1 MLHPIAV
8 KNQSRFAKFGINS
21 NFFFLLLFCYQTIV
35 IFQGIDLADTGFY
48 GTFYQQIFNDP
59 QSVTYCFMFWLSGI
73 IGGLFIKILPFAGL
87 LGLRM
92 LWVVVFTIIIIVT
105 YRFLKNYVSPGY
117 LQISLFLLTLNLNND
132 PKEFYYNN
140 FSSLL
145 YVLAAILLFNGLKNR
160 QPFALAGSGAIIS
173 LNMFNRFPN
182 LLGVGLALAIIYY
195 GYLEKETV
203 KTIVNNILLFL
214 AGFILTT
221 LIVLFVMEL
230 LGHLQI
236 YLGALKILAG
246 IGKRPVQ
253 VKPNQDFYSITKM
266 TKTIIHHWVVAV
278 IMAAFLI
285 SSVLSFYFF
294 ENKIKKLIPKSNIL
308 FSFLKIIIIAGLA
321 ILVTKGVITNLTV
334 LYLITGICLI
344 IGCAMII
351 FDSDKDIN
359 LLLFIGIFILLVHPM
374 GSSEGIETVEIYSL
388 WIAFPIVADRII
400 AVTSGSTFTF
410 KNYIKPFRISH
421 FIQDN
426 QLAEARK
433 IIVALT
439 IFASLFYTYDYPHS
453 DMENRAAMR
462 YTVDNKYMKGVFT
475 TKERAEEI
483 NELLIASSKYV
494 KANDRVLAYDCVPIF
509 HFMTET
515 VPYTRNPWPWL
526 YQSNT
531 FKRELEIAAGNNKQ
545 LPVIIMQ
552 TALTLGNG
560 KNWPVKTIT
569 QDYLKLPINIDRNE
583 ILEDFINE
591 HKYHEVW
598 SNDYFKILIPENA
611 VI

>member
-1 MLHPIAV
+1 
-8 KNQSRFAKFGINS
+8 
-21 NFFFLLLFCYQTIV
+21 
-35 IFQGIDLADTGFY
+35 
-48 GTFYQQIFNDP
+48 
-59 QSVTYCFMFWLSGI
+59 MFWFSGI
-73 IGGLFIKILPFAGL
+73 IGGLYLKLLPFAGL

-92 LWVVVFTIIIIVT
+92 LWVVVFTITIIVT
-105 YRFLKNYVSPGY
+105 YRFLKNFVSPGY

-145 YVLAAILLFNGLKNR
+145 YVITAILLFNGLVNR
-160 QPFALAGSGAIIS
+160 RRLALFGSGIIIS

-195 GYLEKETV
+195 GYVEKEAL
-203 KTIVNNILLFL
+203 KTILTNILVFL
-214 AGFILTT
+214 AGFVITT
-221 LIVLFVMEL
+221 LIVLLVMEL

-253 VKPNQDFYSITKM
+253 VKPNQDFYSISKM

-278 IMAAFLI
+278 IMAAILI
-285 SSVLSFYFF
+285 LSVVSFYFL
-294 ENKIKKLIPKSNIL
+294 ENKLKKLTSRINIL
-308 FSFLKIIIIAGLA
+308 FGFLKIVLIAALSILIIQ
-321 ILVTKGVITNLTV
+321 GVITNLTV

-344 IGCAMII
+344 VGCSII
-351 FDSDKDIN
+351 VFDPNKEIN

-400 AVTSGSTFTF
+400 ALSSGMTFTF
-410 KNYIKPFRISH
+410 KNYIKPFRVSH
-421 FIQDN
+421 FLSDN
-426 QLAEARK
+426 QLSEARK
-433 IIVALT
+433 IVVALT
-439 IFASLFYTYDYPHS
+439 VFASLFYTYDFPHS
-453 DMENRAAMR
+453 DKEDRAAMK
-462 YTVDNKYMKGVFT
+462 YSVDNKYMKGIYT
-475 TKERAEEI
+475 TKDRAEEI
-483 NELLIASSKYV
+483 NELLAASSKYV

-509 HFMTET
+509 HFMTRT
-515 VPYTRNPWPWL
+515 IPYTRNPWPWL

-531 FKRELEIAAGNNKQ
+531 FKKELDIAVESNKQ

-552 TALTLGNG
+552 TGLTLGNG
-560 KNWPVKTIT
+560 KNWPVKEKE
-569 QDYLKLPINIDRNE
+569 QDYLKLPINLDRNE
-583 ILEDFINE
+583 IIEDFINE

-598 SNDYFKILIPENA
+598 SNDYFMILIPDHV

>member
-1 MLHPIAV
+1 MLQPIAV

-21 NFFFLLLFCYQTIV
+21 NFFFLLLFSYQTIV

-48 GTFYQQIFNDP
+48 GTFYQQIFNNP

-73 IGGLFIKILPFAGL
+73 IGGLFVKILPFAGL

-92 LWVVVFTIIIIVT
+92 LWVVVFTVIIIIT

-145 YVLAAILLFNGLKNR
+145 YVITAILLFNGLINKR
-160 QPFALAGSGAIIS
+160 PFSLFGSGIIIS

-203 KTIVNNILLFL
+203 KTIVNNILVFL

-221 LIVLFVMEL
+221 LFVLLVMQL
-230 LGHLQI
+230 LGHLHI
-236 YLGALKILAG
+236 YLDALKILAG

-253 VKPNQDFYSITKM
+253 VKPNQDFYSISKM
-266 TKTIIHHWVVAV
+266 IRTIIHHWVVAV
-278 IMAAFLI
+278 IMAALLI
-285 SSVLSFYFF
+285 LSVLSFYFL
-294 ENKIKKLIPKSNIL
+294 ENKFKRLIPKSNIL
-308 FSFLKIIIIAGLA
+308 FSLVKAIVIAGLV
-321 ILVTKGVITNLTV
+321 ILVAKGVITNLTV
-334 LYLITGICLI
+334 LYLITGLCLI
-344 IGCAMII
+344 IGSAMII
-351 FDSDKDIN
+351 FDSDREIN

-400 AVTSGSTFTF
+400 AVTSGTTFTF
-410 KNYIKPFRISH
+410 NNNIKPFRISR
-421 FIQDN
+421 FMQDN
-426 QLAEARK
+426 QLSEARK

-462 YTVDNKYMKGVFT
+462 YAVDNKHMRGIFT

-483 NELLIASSKYV
+483 NQLLAASSKYV
-494 KANDRVLAYDCVPIF
+494 KPNDRVLAYDCVPIF

-515 VPYTRNPWPWL
+515 IPYTRNPWPWL

-531 FKRELEIAAGNNKQ
+531 FKKELEIAAGSNKQ

-560 KNWPVKTIT
+560 KNWPLKKVT

-591 HKYHEVW
+591 YKYHEVW
-598 SNDYFKILIPENA
+598 SNDYFKILIPENT
-611 VI
+611 VL

>member
-1 MLHPIAV
+1 MLQPIAV

-21 NFFFLLLFCYQTIV
+21 NFFFLLLFCYQTII

-73 IGGLFIKILPFAGL
+73 IGGLYLKILPFAGL

-92 LWVVVFTIIIIVT
+92 LWVVVFTITIIVT
-105 YRFLKNYVSPGY
+105 YRFLKRYVSPGY

-145 YVLAAILLFNGLKNR
+145 YVITAILLFNGLVNKQR
-160 QPFALAGSGAIIS
+160 FALFGSGFIIS

-182 LLGVGLALAIIYY
+182 LLGLGLALAIIYY

-203 KTIVNNILLFL
+203 KTIANNIFSFL
-214 AGFILTT
+214 AGFIFAT
-221 LIVLFVMEL
+221 LIVLLVMEL

-246 IGKRPVQ
+246 IGKRPIQ
-253 VKPNQDFYSITKM
+253 VKPNQDFYSISKM
-266 TKTIIHHWVVAV
+266 TKTIIHHWVVAI

-285 SSVLSFYFF
+285 LSVLSFYFL
-294 ENKIKKLIPKSNIL
+294 ENKFKKLTPRSNIL
-308 FSFLKIIIIAGLA
+308 FGLVKIVFIAGLS
-321 ILVTKGVITNLTV
+321 ILIVKGTITNLTV
-334 LYLITGICLI
+334 LYLITGMCLI
-344 IGCAMII
+344 VGCSII
-351 FDSDKDIN
+351 VFDSDKEIN

-388 WIAFPIVADRII
+388 WIAFPVVADRII
-400 AVTSGSTFTF
+400 ALSSGTTFTF
-410 KNYIKPFRISH
+410 KNNIKPIRISN
-421 FIQDN
+421 FIKDN
-426 QLAEARK
+426 QLTEARK

-439 IFASLFYTYDYPHS
+439 IFASLMYTYEYPHS
-453 DMENRAAMR
+453 DMEDRAAMK
-462 YTVDNKYMKGVFT
+462 YSVNNKYMRGIFT
-475 TKERAEEI
+475 TKDRAEEI
-483 NELLIASSKYV
+483 NELLAASSKYV

-509 HFMTET
+509 HFMTKT
-515 VPYTRNPWPWL
+515 IPYTRNPWPWL

-531 FKRELEIAAGNNKQ
+531 FKKELDIAVGSNKQ

-560 KNWPVKTIT
+560 KNWPVKEKAD
-569 QDYLKLPINIDRNE
+569 DYLKLPINIDRNE

-598 SNDYFKILIPENA
+598 SNDYFKILVPNNT

>member
-1 MLHPIAV
+1 MLQPIAV
-8 KNQSRFAKFGINS
+8 KNQSRFAKYGINS
-21 NFFFLLLFCYQTIV
+21 NFFFLLLFCYQTLV

-73 IGGLFIKILPFAGL
+73 IGGLFLKILPFAGL

-145 YVLAAILLFNGLKNR
+145 YVITAMLLFNGLKNK
-160 QPFALAGSGAIIS
+160 QPFALFGSGVIIS

-182 LLGVGLALAIIYY
+182 LLGIGLALAIIYY

-203 KTIVNNILLFL
+203 KTIVNNILVFL
-214 AGFILTT
+214 AGFIVTT
-221 LIVLFVMEL
+221 LIVLLVMQL
-230 LGHLQI
+230 MGHLQI

-266 TKTIIHHWVVAV
+266 IKTIIHHWVVAV
-278 IMAAFLI
+278 IMGAFLI
-285 SSVLSFYFF
+285 FSVLSFYFF
-294 ENKIKKLIPKSNIL
+294 ENKFKRRSPKIGML
-308 FSFLKIIIIAGLA
+308 FSFLKVMIIAGLA
-321 ILVTKGVITNLTV
+321 ILVVRGVVTNLTV

-351 FDSDKDIN
+351 FDSDKEIN
-359 LLLFIGIFILLVHPM
+359 LLLFIGLFILLVHPM

-400 AVTSGSTFTF
+400 AVSSGTIFTF
-410 KNYIKPFRISH
+410 GNQIKPFRMSH

-426 QLAEARK
+426 QLAESRK
-433 IIVALT
+433 IIFTLT

-462 YTVDNKYMKGVFT
+462 YSVDNKYMKGVYT

-483 NELLIASSKYV
+483 NQLLEASSKYV

-515 VPYTRNPWPWL
+515 IPYTRNPWPWL
-526 YQSNT
+526 YQSDT
-531 FKRELEIAAGNNKQ
+531 FKKELEIASSNNRQ
-545 LPVIIMQ
+545 LPVIVMQ

-560 KNWPVKTIT
+560 KNWPVKKIT

-611 VI
+611 VL

>member
-1 MLHPIAV
+1 MLQPIAV

-21 NFFFLLLFCYQTIV
+21 NFFFLLLFSYQTIV

-48 GTFYQQIFNDP
+48 GTFYQQIFNNP

-73 IGGLFIKILPFAGL
+73 IGGLFVKILPFAGL

-92 LWVVVFTIIIIVT
+92 LWVVVFTIIIIIT

-145 YVLAAILLFNGLKNR
+145 YVITAILLFNGLKNK
-160 QPFALAGSGAIIS
+160 QPFSLFGSGVIIS

-182 LLGVGLALAIIYY
+182 LLGIGLALAIIYY

-203 KTIVNNILLFL
+203 KTIVSNILVFL

-221 LIVLFVMEL
+221 LFVLLVMQL
-230 LGHLQI
+230 LGHLHI
-236 YLGALKILAG
+236 YLDALKILAG

-253 VKPNQDFYSITKM
+253 VKPNQDFYSLSKM
-266 TKTIIHHWVVAV
+266 IRTIIHHWVVAV

-285 SSVLSFYFF
+285 LSVLSFYFL
-294 ENKIKKLIPKSNIL
+294 ENKFKRLIPKSNIL
-308 FSFLKIIIIAGLA
+308 FSLVKILFIAGLV
-321 ILVTKGVITNLTV
+321 ILVVKGVITNLTV

-344 IGCAMII
+344 IGSAMII
-351 FDSDKDIN
+351 FDSDREIN

-400 AVTSGSTFTF
+400 AVTSGTIFTF
-410 KNYIKPFRISH
+410 NSNIKPIRISR

-462 YTVDNKYMKGVFT
+462 YAVDNKHMRGIFT

-483 NELLIASSKYV
+483 NQLLAASSKYV
-494 KANDRVLAYDCVPIF
+494 KPNDRVLAYDCVPIF

-515 VPYTRNPWPWL
+515 IPYTRNPWPWL

-531 FKRELEIAAGNNKQ
+531 FRKELEIATGNNKQ

-560 KNWPVKTIT
+560 KNWPLKKIT

-583 ILEDFINE
+583 ILQDFINE
-591 HKYHEVW
+591 HKYHQVW
-598 SNDYFKILIPENA
+598 SNDYFKILIPEDA
-611 VI
+611 VL

>member
-1 MLHPIAV
+1 MLQPIAV
-8 KNQSRFAKFGINS
+8 KSQSRFAKFGINS

-48 GTFYQQIFNDP
+48 GTFYQQIFKDP
-59 QSVTYCFMFWLSGI
+59 QSVTYCFMFWFSGI

-92 LWVVVFTIIIIVT
+92 LWVVVFTIIIIIT
-105 YRFLKNYVSPGY
+105 YRFLKNYISPGY

-145 YVLAAILLFNGLKNR
+145 YVITAILLFNGLKNK
-160 QPFALAGSGAIIS
+160 QPFALFGSGAIIS
-173 LNMFNRFPN
+173 LNVFNRFPN

-195 GYLEKETV
+195 GYIEKETV
-203 KTIVNNILLFL
+203 KTIVNKILVFL

-221 LIVLFVMEL
+221 VFVLLVMKL

-236 YLGALKILAG
+236 YLDALKILAG

-266 TKTIIHHWVVAV
+266 IKTIIHHWVVAV
-278 IMAAFLI
+278 FMAAFLI
-285 SSVLSFYFF
+285 LSVLSFYFL
-294 ENKIKKLIPKSNIL
+294 ENEFKKLIPKTDTL
-308 FSFLKIIIIAGLA
+308 FSLLKIIIVAGLA
-321 ILVTKGVITNLTV
+321 LLVVKGVITNLTV

-344 IGCAMII
+344 IGCATII

-400 AVTSGSTFTF
+400 TVTSGTTITF
-410 KNYIKPFRISH
+410 KNLIKPFSISH
-421 FIQDN
+421 YIQDN

-439 IFASLFYTYDYPHS
+439 IFASLIYTYDYPHS

-462 YTVDNKYMKGVFT
+462 YTVDNKYMKGIFT

-483 NELLIASSKYV
+483 NELLEASSKYV

-515 VPYTRNPWPWL
+515 IPYTRNPWPWL

-531 FKRELEIAAGNNKQ
+531 FKKELEIAVGNNKQ
-545 LPVIIMQ
+545 LPVIVMQ

-560 KNWPVKTIT
+560 KNWPVKKIT

-598 SNDYFKILIPENA
+598 SNDYFKILIPANT
-611 VI
+611 VL

>member
-1 MLHPIAV
+1 MLQPIAV

-21 NFFFLLLFCYQTIV
+21 NFFFLLLFSYQTIV

-73 IGGLFIKILPFAGL
+73 IGGLFVKILPLAGL

-145 YVLAAILLFNGLKNR
+145 YVITAILLFNGLKNK
-160 QPFALAGSGAIIS
+160 QPFALFGSGVIIS

-203 KTIVNNILLFL
+203 KSIVNNILVFL
-214 AGFILTT
+214 AGFIVTT
-221 LIVLFVMEL
+221 LIVLLVMQL

-285 SSVLSFYFF
+285 LSVFSFYFV
-294 ENKIKKLIPKSNIL
+294 ENKIKRLIPKTNIL
-308 FSFLKIIIIAGLA
+308 FSLLKIMLIAGMA
-321 ILVTKGVITNLTV
+321 MLVAKGVITNLTV

-344 IGCAMII
+344 VGCAMIV
-351 FDSDKDIN
+351 FGSDREIN

-388 WIAFPIVADRII
+388 WIVFPIVVDRII
-400 AVTSGSTFTF
+400 ALTSGTTFTF
-410 KNYIKPFRISH
+410 NNYIKPFRISH
-421 FIQDN
+421 FMEDN

-453 DMENRAAMR
+453 DMENRAAMQYSVR
-462 YTVDNKYMKGVFT
+462 
-475 TKERAEEI
+475 
-483 NELLIASSKYV
+483 
-494 KANDRVLAYDCVPIF
+494 
-509 HFMTET
+509 
-515 VPYTRNPWPWL
+515 
-526 YQSNT
+526 Q
-531 FKRELEIAAGNNKQ
+531 
-545 LPVIIMQ
+545 
-552 TALTLGNG
+552 
-560 KNWPVKTIT
+560 
-569 QDYLKLPINIDRNE
+569 
-583 ILEDFINE
+583 
-591 HKYHEVW
+591 
-598 SNDYFKILIPENA
+598 
-611 VI
+611 

>member
-1 MLHPIAV
+1 MLQPIAV
-8 KNQSRFAKFGINS
+8 KSQSRFAKFGINS
-21 NFFFLLLFCYQTIV
+21 NFFFLLLFSYQTIV

-48 GTFYQQIFNDP
+48 GTFYQQIFNNP

-73 IGGLFIKILPFAGL
+73 IGGLFVKILPFAGL

-92 LWVVVFTIIIIVT
+92 LWVVVFTIIIIIT

-145 YVLAAILLFNGLKNR
+145 YVITAILLFNGLKNK
-160 QPFALAGSGAIIS
+160 QPFSLFGSGVIIS

-182 LLGVGLALAIIYY
+182 LLGIGLALAIIYY

-203 KTIVNNILLFL
+203 KTIVSNILVFL

-221 LIVLFVMEL
+221 LFVLLVMQL
-230 LGHLQI
+230 LGHLHI
-236 YLGALKILAG
+236 YLDALKILAG

-253 VKPNQDFYSITKM
+253 VKPNQDFYSLSKM
-266 TKTIIHHWVVAV
+266 IRTIIHHWVVAV

-285 SSVLSFYFF
+285 LSVLSFYFL
-294 ENKIKKLIPKSNIL
+294 ENKFKRLIPKSNIL
-308 FSFLKIIIIAGLA
+308 FSLVKILFIAGLV
-321 ILVTKGVITNLTV
+321 ILVVKGVITNLTV

-344 IGCAMII
+344 IGSAMII
-351 FDSDKDIN
+351 FDSDREIN

-400 AVTSGSTFTF
+400 AVTSGTIFTF
-410 KNYIKPFRISH
+410 NSNIKPIRISR

-462 YTVDNKYMKGVFT
+462 YAVDNKHMRGIFT

-483 NELLIASSKYV
+483 NQLLAASSKYV
-494 KANDRVLAYDCVPIF
+494 KPNDRVLAYDCVPIF

-515 VPYTRNPWPWL
+515 IPYTRNPWPWL

-531 FKRELEIAAGNNKQ
+531 FRKELEIATGNNKQ

-560 KNWPVKTIT
+560 KNWPLKKIT

-583 ILEDFINE
+583 ILQDFINE
-591 HKYHEVW
+591 HKYHQVW
-598 SNDYFKILIPENA
+598 SNDYFKILIPEDA
-611 VI
+611 VL

>member
-1 MLHPIAV
+1 
-8 KNQSRFAKFGINS
+8 
-21 NFFFLLLFCYQTIV
+21 
-35 IFQGIDLADTGFY
+35 
-48 GTFYQQIFNDP
+48 
-59 QSVTYCFMFWLSGI
+59 MFWLSGI
-73 IGGLFIKILPFAGL
+73 IGGLFLKILPLAGL

-92 LWVVVFTIIIIVT
+92 LWVVVFTIIIIIA

-145 YVLAAILLFNGLKNR
+145 YVITAILLFNGLRNKQR
-160 QPFALAGSGAIIS
+160 FALFGSGVIIS

-203 KTIVNNILLFL
+203 KIIVNNILVFL

-221 LIVLFVMEL
+221 LIVILVMEL

-236 YLGALKILAG
+236 YIGALKILAG
-246 IGKRPVQ
+246 IGKRPIQ

-278 IMAAFLI
+278 MMAGFLI
-285 SSVLSFYFF
+285 ISVLSFYFF
-294 ENKIKKLIPKSNIL
+294 ENKFKRLIPKINFL
-308 FSFLKIIIIAGLA
+308 FSFLKIVIIAGLA
-321 ILVTKGVITNLTV
+321 ILVVKGVITNLTI
-334 LYLITGICLI
+334 LYLITGLCLI

-351 FDSDKDIN
+351 FDSDKEIN

-388 WIAFPIVADRII
+388 WIVFPIVADRII
-400 AVTSGSTFTF
+400 SVTSGTAFTF
-410 KNYIKPFRISH
+410 KNYIRPFRMSH
-421 FIQDN
+421 FIKGN
-426 QLAEARK
+426 QLDEARR
-433 IIVALT
+433 IIVILA

-453 DMENRAAMR
+453 DMENRAVMR
-462 YTVDNKYMKGVFT
+462 YSVDNKYMKGIFT

-483 NELLIASSKYV
+483 NELLAASSKYI

-515 VPYTRNPWPWL
+515 IPYTRNPWPWL

-531 FKRELEIAAGNNKQ
+531 FKKELEIAAGNNKH
-545 LPVIIMQ
+545 LPVIVMQ

-560 KNWPVKTIT
+560 KNWPVKERT
-569 QDYLKLPINIDRNE
+569 QDYLKLPINLDRNE

-591 HKYHEVW
+591 HKYREVW
-598 SNDYFKILIPENA
+598 SNDYFKILIPDHL

>member
-1 MLHPIAV
+1 MLQPIAV

-21 NFFFLLLFCYQTIV
+21 NFFFLLLFTYQTIV

-48 GTFYQQIFNDP
+48 GTFYQQIFNNP

-73 IGGLFIKILPFAGL
+73 IGGLFVKILPFAGL

-92 LWVVVFTIIIIVT
+92 LWVVVFTIIIIIT

-145 YVLAAILLFNGLKNR
+145 YVITAILLFNGLKNK
-160 QPFALAGSGAIIS
+160 QSFSLFGSGVIIS

-203 KTIVNNILLFL
+203 KTIVNNILVFL

-221 LIVLFVMEL
+221 FFVLLVMQL
-230 LGHLQI
+230 LGHLHI
-236 YLGALKILAG
+236 YLDALKILAG

-253 VKPNQDFYSITKM
+253 VKPNQDFYSISKM
-266 TKTIIHHWVVAV
+266 IRTIIHHWVVAV

-285 SSVLSFYFF
+285 LSVLSFYFL
-294 ENKIKKLIPKSNIL
+294 ENKFKKLIPKSNIL
-308 FSFLKIIIIAGLA
+308 FSLIKIMVIAGLV
-321 ILVTKGVITNLTV
+321 ILVAKGIITNLTV
-334 LYLITGICLI
+334 LYLITGLCLI
-344 IGCAMII
+344 IGSAMII
-351 FDSDKDIN
+351 FDSDREIN

-400 AVTSGSTFTF
+400 AVTSGTVFTF
-410 KNYIKPFRISH
+410 NDNIKPFRISR
-421 FIQDN
+421 FMQDN
-426 QLAEARK
+426 QLAEARM

-462 YTVDNKYMKGVFT
+462 YAVDNKYMRGIFT

-483 NELLIASSKYV
+483 NQLLAASSKYV
-494 KANDRVLAYDCVPIF
+494 KPKDRVLAYDCVPIF

-515 VPYTRNPWPWL
+515 IPYTRNPWPWL

-531 FKRELEIAAGNNKQ
+531 FKKELEIAAGSNKQ

-560 KNWPVKTIT
+560 KNWPLKKVT

-611 VI
+611 VL

>member
-1 MLHPIAV
+1 
-8 KNQSRFAKFGINS
+8 
-21 NFFFLLLFCYQTIV
+21 V
-35 IFQGIDLADTGFY
+35 IT
-48 GTFYQQIFNDP
+48 
-59 QSVTYCFMFWLSGI
+59 
-73 IGGLFIKILPFAGL
+73 
-87 LGLRM
+87 
-92 LWVVVFTIIIIVT
+92 
-105 YRFLKNYVSPGY
+105 
-117 LQISLFLLTLNLNND
+117 
-132 PKEFYYNN
+132 
-140 FSSLL
+140 
-145 YVLAAILLFNGLKNR
+145 AILLFNGLKNKQR
-160 QPFALAGSGAIIS
+160 FALFGSGVIIS

-182 LLGVGLALAIIYY
+182 VLGIGLAMAIIYY

-203 KTIVNNILLFL
+203 KTIINNILVFL
-214 AGFILTT
+214 AGFIVTT
-221 LIVLFVMEL
+221 LMVLLVMEL
-230 LGHLQI
+230 MGHLQI
-236 YLGALKILAG
+236 YLSALKIIAG

-253 VKPNQDFYSITKM
+253 IKANQDFYSITKM

-278 IMAAFLI
+278 IMGAFLI
-285 SSVLSFYFF
+285 FSVLAFYFF
-294 ENKIKKLIPKSNIL
+294 ENKFKRLIPKIDIL
-308 FSFLKIIIIAGLA
+308 FSFLKIIIVAGLA
-321 ILVTKGVITNLTV
+321 ILVVKGVITNLTV

-351 FDSDKDIN
+351 FDSDKEIN

-400 AVTSGSTFTF
+400 ALSSGTIFTF
-410 KNYIKPFRISH
+410 KNYIKPFRMSH

-439 IFASLFYTYDYPHS
+439 IFASLFYTYEYPHS

-462 YTVDNKYMKGVFT
+462 YSVDNKYMKGVYT

-483 NELLIASSKYV
+483 NELLAASSKYV
-494 KANDRVLAYDCVPIF
+494 KSNDRVLAYDCVPIF
-509 HFMTET
+509 HYMTET
-515 VPYTRNPWPWL
+515 IPYTRNPWPWL

-531 FKRELEIAAGNNKQ
+531 FKKELEIALSNNRH
-545 LPVIIMQ
+545 LPVIVMQ

-560 KNWPVKTIT
+560 KNWPIKKIT
-569 QDYLKLPINIDRNE
+569 QDYLRLPINIDRNE
-583 ILEDFINE
+583 ILEDFIIE

-598 SNDYFKILIPENA
+598 SNDYFKILIPDND

>member
-1 MLHPIAV
+1 MLQPAAV
-8 KNQSRFAKFGINS
+8 KNQSRFAKYGINS
-21 NFFFLLLFCYQTIV
+21 NFFFLLLFCYQTII

-59 QSVTYCFMFWLSGI
+59 QSVTYCFMFWFSGI
-73 IGGLFIKILPFAGL
+73 IGGLFLKILPFAGL

-92 LWVVVFTIIIIVT
+92 LWVVVFTIIIIVA

-145 YVLAAILLFNGLKNR
+145 YVITAILLFNGLKNR
-160 QPFALAGSGAIIS
+160 QRIALFGSGFIIS

-182 LLGVGLALAIIYY
+182 LLGIGLAMAIIYY

-203 KTIVNNILLFL
+203 KTIVNNILVFV
-214 AGFILTT
+214 AGFVVTT
-221 LIVLFVMEL
+221 LLVLLVMDL

-278 IMAAFLI
+278 IMGAILI
-285 SSVLSFYFF
+285 FSVLAFYFF
-294 ENKIKKLIPKSNIL
+294 ENKFKKLVPKINTL
-308 FSFLKIIIIAGLA
+308 FSLLKIVIIAGLA
-321 ILVTKGVITNLTV
+321 ILVAKGVITNLTV

-351 FDSDKDIN
+351 FDSDKEIN

-388 WIAFPIVADRII
+388 WIVFPIVADRII
-400 AVTSGSTFTF
+400 AVSSDTIFTF
-410 KNYIKPFRISH
+410 KNHIKPFRMSY
-421 FIQDN
+421 FIQDS

-462 YTVDNKYMKGVFT
+462 YSVDNKYMKGIYT

-483 NELLIASSKYV
+483 NELLAASSKYV

-515 VPYTRNPWPWL
+515 IPYTRNPWPWL

-531 FKRELEIAAGNNKQ
+531 FKKELEIAVSNNRH
-545 LPVIIMQ
+545 LPVIVMQ

-560 KNWPVKTIT
+560 KNWPVKNIT
-569 QDYLKLPINIDRNE
+569 QDYLRLPINLDRNE
-583 ILEDFINE
+583 ILEDFIIE

-598 SNDYFKILIPENA
+598 SNDYFKILIPDNV

>member
-1 MLHPIAV
+1 MLQPIAI

-73 IGGLFIKILPFAGL
+73 IGGLFLKILPLAGL

-92 LWVVVFTIIIIVT
+92 LWVVVFTITIIVT

-145 YVLAAILLFNGLKNR
+145 YVITAILLFKGLRNK
-160 QPFALAGSGAIIS
+160 QPFALFGSGAIIS

-182 LLGVGLALAIIYY
+182 LLGFGLALAIIYY

-203 KTIVNNILLFL
+203 KTIVNNILVFL
-214 AGFILTT
+214 AGFILTM
-221 LIVLFVMEL
+221 LIVLLIMEL

-253 VKPNQDFYSITKM
+253 VKPNQDFYSISKM
-266 TKTIIHHWVVAV
+266 IKTIIHHWVVAV
-278 IMAAFLI
+278 IMAALLI
-285 SSVLSFYFF
+285 LSVLSFYFF
-294 ENKIKKLIPKSNIL
+294 ENKFKKLIPKSDVL
-308 FSFLKIIIIAGLA
+308 FSLLKIIIIAGMT
-321 ILVTKGVITNLTV
+321 ILVAKGVITNLTV

-344 IGCAMII
+344 VGCAMII

-374 GSSEGIETVEIYSL
+374 GSSEGIETVEIYSF

-400 AVTSGSTFTF
+400 AVTSGTTFTF
-410 KNYIKPFRISH
+410 KNLIKPFRISN

-426 QLAEARK
+426 QLTEARK

-462 YTVDNKYMKGVFT
+462 YSVNNKYMKGIFT

-483 NELLIASSKYV
+483 NELLAASSKYV

-509 HFMTET
+509 HFMTAT
-515 VPYTRNPWPWL
+515 IPYTRNPWPWL

-531 FKRELEIAAGNNKQ
+531 FKKELEIAEGKNKQ

-560 KNWPVKTIT
+560 KNWPVKKIT

>member
-1 MLHPIAV
+1 MLQPIAV

-21 NFFFLLLFCYQTIV
+21 NFFFLLLFSYQTIV

-48 GTFYQQIFNDP
+48 GTFYQQIFNNP

-73 IGGLFIKILPFAGL
+73 VGGLFLKILPFAGL

-92 LWVVVFTIIIIVT
+92 LWVVVFTIITIIT

-145 YVLAAILLFNGLKNR
+145 YVITAILLFNGLKNK
-160 QPFALAGSGAIIS
+160 QPFALFGSGAIIS

-182 LLGVGLALAIIYY
+182 LLGLGLALAIIYY

-203 KTIVNNILLFL
+203 KTIVNNILVFL

-221 LIVLFVMEL
+221 LIVLLFMEL

-246 IGKRPVQ
+246 IGQRPVQ

-266 TKTIIHHWVVAV
+266 LKTIIHHWVVAV
-278 IMAAFLI
+278 IMAALLI
-285 SSVLSFYFF
+285 LSVLSFYFF
-294 ENKIKKLIPKSNIL
+294 ENKIKWLIPKSNIL
-308 FSFLKIIIIAGLA
+308 FSFLKIIVIAGA
-321 ILVTKGVITNLTV
+321 GILVVKGVITNLTV
-334 LYLITGICLI
+334 LYLITGISLI
-344 IGCAMII
+344 IGSAMII
-351 FDSDKDIN
+351 YDSDREVN

-400 AVTSGSTFTF
+400 AVTSGTVFTF
-410 KNYIKPFRISH
+410 KNNIKPIRISH
-421 FIQDN
+421 FMQDN

-462 YTVDNKYMKGVFT
+462 YSVDNKHMRGIFT

-483 NELLIASSKYV
+483 NELLAASSKFV
-494 KANDRVLAYDCVPIF
+494 KPNDRVLAYDCVPIF

-515 VPYTRNPWPWL
+515 IPYTRNPWPWL

-531 FKRELEIAAGNNKQ
+531 FKKELEIATGNNRK

-560 KNWPVKTIT
+560 KNWPLKKIT

-598 SNDYFKILIPENA
+598 SNDYFKILIPENT

>member
-1 MLHPIAV
+1 MLQPIAV

-21 NFFFLLLFCYQTIV
+21 NFFFLLLFCYQIIV

-59 QSVTYCFMFWLSGI
+59 HSVTYCFMFWLSGI
-73 IGGLFIKILPFAGL
+73 IGGLFLKIFPFAGL
-87 LGLRM
+87 LGLRL
-92 LWVVVFTIIIIVT
+92 LWVVIFTITIIIT
-105 YRFLKNYVSPGY
+105 YRFLKNYISPGY

-145 YVLAAILLFNGLKNR
+145 YVITAILLFYGLRNKR
-160 QPFALAGSGAIIS
+160 RLALFGSGVIIS

-195 GYLEKETV
+195 GYIEKETV
-203 KTIVNNILLFL
+203 KTIINNILVFL
-214 AGFILTT
+214 AGFIFATF
-221 LIVLFVMEL
+221 IVLLVMNM

-236 YLGALKILAG
+236 YLDALKILAG

-278 IMAAFLI
+278 IMAALLI
-285 SSVLSFYFF
+285 LSVLSFYFF
-294 ENKIKKLIPKSNIL
+294 ENKFKRLIPKIVIL

-321 ILVTKGVITNLTV
+321 LLVIKGVITNLTV

-351 FDSDKDIN
+351 FDSDKEIN

-400 AVTSGSTFTF
+400 SVTSGNIFTF
-410 KNYIKPFRISH
+410 KNYFRPFIISR
-421 FIQDN
+421 FITDS

-462 YTVDNKYMKGVFT
+462 YSVNNKYMKGIFT

-483 NELLIASSKYV
+483 NELLTASSKYV

-509 HFMTET
+509 HYMTET
-515 VPYTRNPWPWL
+515 IPYTRNPWPWL

-531 FKRELEIAAGNNKQ
+531 FKKELEIAEDNNKQ

-583 ILEDFINE
+583 ILEDFIQE
-591 HKYHEVW
+591 HKYREVW

-611 VI
+611 AL

>member
-1 MLHPIAV
+1 MLQPIAV

-21 NFFFLLLFCYQTIV
+21 NFFFLLLFSYQTIV

-48 GTFYQQIFNDP
+48 GTFYQQIFNNP

-73 IGGLFIKILPFAGL
+73 IGGLFVKILPFAGL

-92 LWVVVFTIIIIVT
+92 LWVVVFTIIIIIT

-145 YVLAAILLFNGLKNR
+145 YVITAILLFNGLKNK
-160 QPFALAGSGAIIS
+160 QPFSLFGSGVIIS

-203 KTIVNNILLFL
+203 KTIVNNILVFL

-221 LIVLFVMEL
+221 LFVLLVMQL
-230 LGHLQI
+230 LGHLHI
-236 YLGALKILAG
+236 YLDALKILAG

-253 VKPNQDFYSITKM
+253 VKPNQDFYSISKM
-266 TKTIIHHWVVAV
+266 IRTIIHHWVVAV

-285 SSVLSFYFF
+285 LSVLSFYFL
-294 ENKIKKLIPKSNIL
+294 ENKFKRLIPKSNIL
-308 FSFLKIIIIAGLA
+308 FSLVKIIVIAGLV
-321 ILVTKGVITNLTV
+321 ILVAKGIITNLTV

-344 IGCAMII
+344 IGSAMII
-351 FDSDKDIN
+351 FDSDREIN

-400 AVTSGSTFTF
+400 AVTSGTVFTF
-410 KNYIKPFRISH
+410 NDNIKPFRISR
-421 FIQDN
+421 FMQDN

-462 YTVDNKYMKGVFT
+462 YAVDNKYMRGIFT

-483 NELLIASSKYV
+483 NQLLAASSKYV
-494 KANDRVLAYDCVPIF
+494 KPNDHVLAYDCVPIF

-515 VPYTRNPWPWL
+515 IPYTRNPWPWL

-531 FKRELEIAAGNNKQ
+531 FKKELEIAAGSNKQ

-560 KNWPVKTIT
+560 KNWPLKKIT

-598 SNDYFKILIPENA
+598 SNDYFKILIPENT
-611 VI
+611 VL

>member
-1 MLHPIAV
+1 MLQPIAV
-8 KNQSRFAKFGINS
+8 KNQSRFARFGINS
-21 NFFFLLLFCYQTIV
+21 NFFFLLLFSYQTII

-73 IGGLFIKILPFAGL
+73 IGGLFLKLLPNAGL
-87 LGLRM
+87 LGLRL
-92 LWVVVFTIIIIVT
+92 LWVVVFTITIITT
-105 YRFLKNYVSPGY
+105 YRFLKNYVSRGY
-117 LQISLFLLTLNLNND
+117 LQLSLFLLTLNLNND

-145 YVLAAILLFNGLKNR
+145 YVLTAILLFNGLKYK
-160 QPFALAGSGAIIS
+160 QWSALFGSGVIIS

-195 GYLEKETV
+195 GYIEKATV
-203 KTIVNNILLFL
+203 KTIIDNVLVFL
-214 AGFILTT
+214 AGFIITT
-221 LIVLFVMEL
+221 LIVLFIMQL

-236 YLGALKILAG
+236 YIGALKILAG

-253 VKPNQDFYSITKM
+253 VKPAQDFYSIAKM

-278 IMAAFLI
+278 LMAVVLI
-285 SSVLSFYFF
+285 SSVLYFYFLQ
-294 ENKIKKLIPKSNIL
+294 NKLKQIVPKIGIL
-308 FSFLKIIIIAGLA
+308 FNFIKIIVIAFLA
-321 ILVTKGVITNLTV
+321 ILIVKGVITNLTV

-344 IGCAMII
+344 VGCAMIV

-388 WIAFPIVADRII
+388 WIAFPIVADKII
-400 AVTSGSTFTF
+400 SVTSATTFSF
-410 KNYIKPFRISH
+410 KNYLQPIRISR

-433 IIVALT
+433 IVVALA

-453 DMENRAAMR
+453 DMENRAAMNHA
-462 YTVDNKYMKGVFT
+462 VDNKHMRGIFT

-483 NELLIASSKYV
+483 NQLLTASSKYI

-515 VPYTRNPWPWL
+515 IPYTRNPWPWL

-531 FKRELEIAAGNNKQ
+531 FKKELDIAVSNNNT
-545 LPVIIMQ
+545 LPVIVMQ

-560 KNWPVKTIT
+560 KNWPVKKLT
-569 QDYLKLPINIDRNE
+569 QNYLTLPINIDRNE
-583 ILEDFINE
+583 ILQDFINE

-598 SNDYFKILIPENA
+598 SNDYFKILIPDGR

>member
-1 MLHPIAV
+1 
-8 KNQSRFAKFGINS
+8 
-21 NFFFLLLFCYQTIV
+21 V
-35 IFQGIDLADTGFY
+35 IT
-48 GTFYQQIFNDP
+48 
-59 QSVTYCFMFWLSGI
+59 
-73 IGGLFIKILPFAGL
+73 
-87 LGLRM
+87 
-92 LWVVVFTIIIIVT
+92 
-105 YRFLKNYVSPGY
+105 
-117 LQISLFLLTLNLNND
+117 
-132 PKEFYYNN
+132 
-140 FSSLL
+140 
-145 YVLAAILLFNGLKNR
+145 AILLFNGLKNK
-160 QPFALAGSGAIIS
+160 QPFSLFGSGVIIS

-182 LLGVGLALAIIYY
+182 LLGIGLALAIIYY

-203 KTIVNNILLFL
+203 KTIVSNILVFL

-221 LIVLFVMEL
+221 LFVLLVMQL
-230 LGHLQI
+230 LGHLHI
-236 YLGALKILAG
+236 YLDALKILAG

-253 VKPNQDFYSITKM
+253 VKPNQDFYSLSKM
-266 TKTIIHHWVVAV
+266 IRTIIHHWVVAV

-285 SSVLSFYFF
+285 LSVLSFYFL
-294 ENKIKKLIPKSNIL
+294 ENKFKRLIPKSNIL
-308 FSFLKIIIIAGLA
+308 FSLVKILFIAGLV
-321 ILVTKGVITNLTV
+321 ILVVKGVITNLTV

-344 IGCAMII
+344 IGSAMII
-351 FDSDKDIN
+351 FDSDREIN

-400 AVTSGSTFTF
+400 AVTSGTIFTF
-410 KNYIKPFRISH
+410 NSNIKPIRISR

-462 YTVDNKYMKGVFT
+462 YAVDNKHMRGIFT

-483 NELLIASSKYV
+483 NQLLAASSKYV
-494 KANDRVLAYDCVPIF
+494 KPNDRVLAYDCVPIF

-515 VPYTRNPWPWL
+515 IPYTRNPWPWL

-531 FKRELEIAAGNNKQ
+531 FKKELEIATGNNKQ

-560 KNWPVKTIT
+560 KNWPSKKIT

-583 ILEDFINE
+583 ILQDFINE
-591 HKYHEVW
+591 HKYHQVW
-598 SNDYFKILIPENA
+598 SNDYFKILIPEDA
-611 VI
+611 VL

>member
-1 MLHPIAV
+1 MLRPIAV

-21 NFFFLLLFCYQTIV
+21 NFFFLLLFSYQTIV

-48 GTFYQQIFNDP
+48 GTFYQQIFNNP

-73 IGGLFIKILPFAGL
+73 IGGLFLKILPFAGL

-92 LWVVVFTIIIIVT
+92 LWVVVFTIIIIIT

-145 YVLAAILLFNGLKNR
+145 YVITAILLFNGLKNK
-160 QPFALAGSGAIIS
+160 QPLSLFGSGVIIS

-203 KTIVNNILLFL
+203 KTIVNNILVFL
-214 AGFILTT
+214 AGFILAT
-221 LIVLFVMEL
+221 LFVLLVMQW
-230 LGHLQI
+230 LGHLHI
-236 YLGALKILAG
+236 YLDALKILAG

-253 VKPNQDFYSITKM
+253 VKPNQDFYSISKM
-266 TKTIIHHWVVAV
+266 IRTIIHHWVVAV
-278 IMAAFLI
+278 IMAALLI
-285 SSVLSFYFF
+285 LSVLTFYFL
-294 ENKIKKLIPKSNIL
+294 ENKFKRLIPKSNIL
-308 FSFLKIIIIAGLA
+308 FSLVKIIVIAGLV
-321 ILVTKGVITNLTV
+321 ILVAKGVITNLTV

-344 IGCAMII
+344 IGPAMII
-351 FDSDKDIN
+351 FDSDREIN

-400 AVTSGSTFTF
+400 AVTSGTIFTF
-410 KNYIKPFRISH
+410 NNNIKPIRISR

-462 YTVDNKYMKGVFT
+462 YAVDNKHMRGIFT

-483 NELLIASSKYV
+483 NQLLAASSKYV
-494 KANDRVLAYDCVPIF
+494 KSNDRVLAYDCVPIF

-515 VPYTRNPWPWL
+515 IPYTRNPWPWL

-531 FKRELEIAAGNNKQ
+531 FKKELDIAAGNNKQ

-560 KNWPVKTIT
+560 KNWPLKKIT

-598 SNDYFKILIPENA
+598 SNDYFKILIPEDA
-611 VI
+611 VL